1 MNDAT
6 CGEQGAGMDWG
17 EVAKVIT
24 TVGGISV
31 IVAACIALVGNILL
45 ERLRASLTQH
55 QRISDAQFEKYADLW
70 NQLQELR
77 LAADHL
83 WEEADRTNLQRFATV
98 LGETRFAIEA
108 GRLILEEEHYEQLCL
123 VLKGFENFH
132 LGKQKVF
139 TMREAFSEIRSDR
152 TSEAQTTLAYVDQE
166 RPEITD
172 QIRENE
178 KYKRDYEELLDRV
191 VRNMRSQLGL
201 KSRSKES

>member
-1 MNDAT
+1 MIDAT

-70 NQLQELR
+70 
-77 LAADHL
+77 
-83 WEEADRTNLQRFATV
+83 EEADRTNLQRFATV

-123 VLKGFENFH
+123 VLEGFENFH

-139 TMREAFSEIRSDR
+139 TLREAFSEIRSDR